1 MVLLARPL
9 LCILGTQKAGYF
21 AMSEQPNT
29 MLWLQNNNNNTPQR
43 PPNPMRPGPNGGGRP
58 NGQTPPNR
66 PSSLNRWLL
75 IIVLI
80 MLAVYGYSF
89 FTSNSNTS
97 SASKRDELTYSQF
110 YTQINAGNIKT
121 ANIVGQTDINGDF
134 RNSVGSYSQYHVVQ
148 LPNGDPQLPQ
158 VLINKG
164 TVVNIQA
171 PTDNSFW
178 INVLILFLP
187 WVLIIGAVLFFSRR
201 AGQGQQGIFSFG
213 KSRAKLIL
221 EDRPSTTFA
230 DVAGVDESKY
240 ELQEVVEFLKTP
252 HKFQRLGGKIPRGVL
267 LVGPPGT
274 GKTLL
279 ARAVAGEAS
288 VPFFSM
294 SGSEFVEVL
303 VGVGASRVRDLF
315 DQAKKAAP
323 SIIFID
329 EIDAVGRQR
338 GTSINTND
346 EREQTLNQLLVEM
359 DGFDTRQAVVVIG
372 ATNRPD
378 GLDQA
383 LLRPGRFDRRVT
395 VDRPDWNG
403 RLAILKIHSRNVPL
417 APDVDLISVARSTP
431 GMVGAD
437 LANLVNEA
445 ALLAA
450 RRNQDNVTQNCFSEA
465 LDKILLGAERPLVLS
480 EEDINVIAYHEGG
493 HALTGLL
500 SSHADPVTKVT
511 IVPRGQA
518 LGVTISTP
526 LDDRYNYSKEYLLT
540 QIVTALGGRA
550 AEQVVIGKIT
560 TGAENDLQR
569 VTALARQMVTRW
581 GMSERLG
588 TISFSERSSP
598 FASGGETG
606 APSTYSETTAEV
618 IDEEVERI
626 VGNGYSQAVELIT
639 THRTT
644 LDRIAQ
650 ELRRHEVIDA
660 RQLQAIMEET
670 GARIAPS
677 ETLPE
682 GVPQVLTPPP
692 LSTSEQIELNHP
704 GGQE

>member
-1 MVLLARPL
+1 M
-9 LCILGTQKAGYF
+9 GK
-21 AMSEQPNT
+21 QPDNVY
-29 MLWLQNNNNNTPQR
+29 WLQNSNDRQPT
-43 PPNPMRPGPNGGGRP
+43 RPGPTGRP
-58 NGQTPPNR
+58 NGQTPQPR
-66 PSSLNRWLL
+66 SSNNLNRWLL
-75 IIVLI
+75 LIVVV
-80 MLAVYGYSF
+80 MLAVYIYNIF
-89 FTSNSNTS
+89 SNNINSTS
-97 SASKRDELTYSQF
+97 SSQRLDLSYTDFYSQI
-110 YTQINAGNIKT
+110 QSKNIKT
-121 ANIVGQTDINGDF
+121 ATIIGTTDITGDF
-134 RNSVGSYSQYHVVQ
+134 NTPYNKYTQYHVYQ
-148 LPNGDPQLPQ
+148 LPNSDPQLPQ
-158 VLINKG
+158 LLVNNGVKFTYQNPPDNSLWLSLLIN
-164 TVVNIQA
+164 I
-171 PTDNSFW
+171 
-178 INVLILFLP
+178 LP
-187 WVLIIGAVLFFSRR
+187 WVFLIVLFFFVSRR
-201 AGQGQQGIFSFG
+201 ASQGQQGIFSFG

-252 HKFQRLGGKIPRGVL
+252 GKFQRLGGKIPRGVL

-279 ARAVAGEAS
+279 ARAVAGEAG

-315 DQAKKAAP
+315 EQAKKASP

-338 GTSINTND
+338 GSSINTND

-359 DGFDTRQAVVVIG
+359 DGFDARQAVVVIA

-378 GLDQA
+378 GLDAA

-403 RLAILKIHSRNVPL
+403 RLAILKIHSRKVPL
-417 APDVDLISVARSTP
+417 ANDVDMVAIARSTT

-450 RRNQDNVTQNCFSEA
+450 RRNLDYVTQRCFDDA
-465 LDKILLGAERPLVLS
+465 LDKILLGAERPLVLND
-480 EEDINVIAYHEGG
+480 EDLDVTAYHEGG

-500 SSHADPVTKVT
+500 LEETDPVSKVT

-518 LGVTISTP
+518 LGVTQYTP

-540 QIVTALGGRA
+540 RIVTALGGRA
-550 AEQVVIGKIT
+550 AEKVVFNRIT

-569 VTALARQMVTRW
+569 VTQIARQMVTRW

-588 TISFSERSSP
+588 TISFSERENP
-598 FASGGETG
+598 FSGGGDTG
-606 APSTYSETTAEV
+606 APTDYSEETAEL
-618 IDEEVERI
+618 IDEEVNRI
-626 VGNGYSQAVELIT
+626 VSTGYEQALSLLT
-639 THRTT
+639 TYRPT

-650 ELRRHEVIDA
+650 DLRRYETIDA
-660 RQLQAIMEET
+660 KQLRAIMEET
-670 GARIAPS
+670 GAPLSQSQVAVQSQRG
-677 ETLPE
+677 
-682 GVPQVLTPPP
+682 GVMLAPPP
-692 LSTSEQIELNHP
+692 ISTEPVVPPEIQ
-704 GGQE
+704 

>member
-1 MVLLARPL
+1 MDNKP
-9 LCILGTQKAGYF
+9 GKQF
-21 AMSEQPNT
+21 
-29 MLWLQNNNNNTPQR
+29 WLQNNNERPQR
-43 PPNPMRPGPNGGGRP
+43 PPTGSPNGGP
-58 NGQTPPNR
+58 TPPKRSGGNMT
-66 PSSLNRWLL
+66 RWLL
-75 IIVLI
+75 ALVGILV
-80 MLAVYGYSF
+80 VFYVFSF
-89 FTSNSNTS
+89 INNANNSSSSQQTNTIS
-97 SASKRDELTYSQF
+97 YTDFYSQ
-110 YTQINAGNIKT
+110 IMAKNIKT
-121 ANIVGQTDINGDF
+121 ATFIGDTDINGEFNTPF
-134 RNSVGSYSQYHVVQ
+134 RNQTQYHVTQ
-148 LPNGDPQLPQ
+148 LPAGNDTKLPQLLNDNHAI
-158 VLINKG
+158 VRYN
-164 TVVNIQA
+164 A
-171 PTDNSFW
+171 PPDNSFW
-178 INVLILFLP
+178 FNILITFLP
-187 WVLIIGAVLFFSRR
+187 WVFLIALFIFLSRR

-230 DVAGVDESKY
+230 DVAGVDEFKY

-252 HKFQRLGGKIPRGVL
+252 QKFQRLGGKIPRGVL

-279 ARAVAGEAS
+279 ARAVAGEAG

-315 DQAKKAAP
+315 DQAKKASP

-338 GTSINTND
+338 GSSINTND

-359 DGFDTRQAVVVIG
+359 DGFDNRQAVVVIA

-403 RLAILKIHSRNVPL
+403 RLAILKIHSRTVPL
-417 APDVDLISVARSTP
+417 SSDIDLTAIARSTT

-450 RRNQDNVTQNCFSEA
+450 RRNLDSVNQRCFEEA

-480 EEDINVIAYHEGG
+480 DEDLNVTAYHEGG

-500 SSHADPVTKVT
+500 MNESDPVTKVT

-518 LGVTISTP
+518 LGVTMYTP
-526 LDDRYNYSKEYLLT
+526 LDDRYNYPKEYLQT

-550 AEQVVIGKIT
+550 AEQVVFGRIT

-569 VTALARQMVTRW
+569 VTMIARQMVTRW

-588 TISFSERSSP
+588 TVSFSERESP
-598 FASGGETG
+598 FAGGGSTG
-606 APSTYSETTAEV
+606 TPTDYSEETAEL
-618 IDEEVERI
+618 IDEEVDSI
-626 VGNGYSQAVELIT
+626 VREGYARSVNLLT
-639 THRTT
+639 SHRPT

-650 ELRRHEVIDA
+650 ELRRKETIDA
-660 RQLQAIMEET
+660 KDMQKILEET
-670 GARIAPS
+670 GIY
-677 ETLPE
+677 
-682 GVPQVLTPPP
+682 VPPKKLEAHTPNGPVVLAPPP
-692 LSTSEQIELNHP
+692 LSSDPIQPPEIQ
-704 GGQE
+704 

>member
-1 MVLLARPL
+1 ME
-9 LCILGTQKAGYF
+9 K
-21 AMSEQPNT
+21 QPANI
-29 MLWLQNNNNNTPQR
+29 LWLQNNNNNNSPQR
-43 PPNPMRPGPNGGGRP
+43 QPNQLRQGPNGQQPKQKGISP
-58 NGQTPPNR
+58 
-66 PSSLNRWLL
+66 LNRWLL
-75 IIVLI
+75 VIVLM
-80 MLAVYGYSF
+80 MLGIFLFQVF
-89 FTSNSNTS
+89 NNNTS
-97 SASKRDELTYSQF
+97 SNTPQRAELSYSDL
-110 YTQINAGNIKT
+110 YNQINAGNVKSVT
-121 ANIVGQTDINGDF
+121 LTGTTDITGTFCQPVNNFNDF
-134 RNSVGSYSQYHVVQ
+134 HVTQ
-148 LPNGDPQLPQ
+148 LPNGDPNLVPI
-158 VLINKG
+158 LTDPTNKG
-164 TVVNIQA
+164 YQK
-171 PTDNSFW
+171 PTKCTGTDTTIVITQPAQDNSFW
-178 INVLILFLP
+178 LNILIAFLP
-187 WVLIIGAVLFFSRR
+187 WVFLIAIFIFISRR
-201 AGQGQQGIFSFG
+201 ASQGQQGIFSFG
-213 KSRAKLIL
+213 KSRAKVIL

-252 HKFQRLGGKIPRGVL
+252 DKFQRLGGKIPRGVL

-279 ARAVAGEAS
+279 ARAVAGEAG

-338 GTSINTND
+338 GSSINTND

-378 GLDQA
+378 GLDIA

-395 VDRPDWNG
+395 VDRPDWTG
-403 RLAILKIHSRNVPL
+403 RLAILKIHAREVPVG
-417 APDVDLISVARSTP
+417 PDVDLVAMARATV

-437 LANLVNEA
+437 LANLINEA

-450 RRNQDNVTQNCFSEA
+450 RRNLDYVNQKCLEEA
-465 LDKILLGAERPLVLS
+465 LDKILLGAERPLVLH
-480 EEDINVIAYHEGG
+480 DDDLNVIAYHEGG
-493 HALTGLL
+493 HALTGIL
-500 SSHADPVTKVT
+500 SEHADPVSKVT

-518 LGVTISTP
+518 LGVTMSTP

-550 AEQVVIGKIT
+550 AEQIAIGRIT

-569 VTALARQMVTRW
+569 VTAIARQMVTRW

-588 TISFSERSSP
+588 TISFSERQSP
-598 FASGGETG
+598 FMGGGETG
-606 APSTYSETTAEV
+606 APSDYSETTAEM
-618 IDEEVERI
+618 IDDEVDRI
-626 VGNGYSQAVELIT
+626 VRMCYQQALDLLS

-650 ELRRHEVIDA
+650 ELRRQETIDA
-660 RQLQAIMEET
+660 RQLQQILEET
-670 GARIAPS
+670 GLDVPVPAPDQDS
-677 ETLPE
+677 LPHE
-682 GVPQVLTPPP
+682 IVPSPPTEFP
-692 LSTSEQIELNHP
+692 FPAENS
-704 GGQE
+704 

>member
-1 MVLLARPL
+1 MN
-9 LCILGTQKAGYF
+9 I
-21 AMSEQPNT
+21 QPTT
-29 MLWLQNNNNNTPQR
+29 MHWLQNNNNTPQR
-43 PPNPMRPGPNGGGRP
+43 QQNQLGPGGNGRL
-58 NGQTPPNR
+58 NGQTPQKG
-66 PSSLNRWLL
+66 PSFFNRWLL
-75 IIVLI
+75 IIVVA
-80 MLAVYGYSF
+80 MLAIYAYMYFSMS
-89 FTSNSNTS
+89 TNSSNTPQRAELS
-97 SASKRDELTYSQF
+97 YSAF
-110 YTQINAGNIKT
+110 YTQINASNIKSAT
-121 ANIVGQTDINGDF
+121 FIGTTDIQGEF
-134 RNSVGSYSQYHVVQ
+134 RTPVNSLPQYHVVQ
-148 LPNGDPQLPQ
+148 LPSGDPQVQ
-158 VLINKG
+158 SKLITEG
-164 TVVNIQA
+164 ATVVNQPA
-171 PTDNSFW
+171 SDNSFW
-178 INVLILFLP
+178 INLLSFSLPFILLIGIF
-187 WVLIIGAVLFFSRR
+187 IFISRR
-201 AGQGQQGIFSFG
+201 ASQGQQGIFSFG
-213 KSRAKLIL
+213 KSRAKVIL

-252 HKFQRLGGKIPRGVL
+252 QKYQRLGGKIPRGVL

-279 ARAVAGEAS
+279 ARAVAGEAG

-329 EIDAVGRQR
+329 EVDAVARQR
-338 GTSINTND
+338 GMSINSND

-359 DGFDTRQAVVVIG
+359 DGFDTRQAVVVIA

-378 GLDQA
+378 GLDVA

-417 APDVDLISVARSTP
+417 ANDVDLIAIARSTP

-450 RRNQDNVTQNCFSEA
+450 RRNLDSVTQTCFEEA
-465 LDKILLGAERPLVLS
+465 LDKILLGAERPLVLG
-480 EEDINVIAYHEGG
+480 EEDLNVIAYHESG
-493 HALTGLL
+493 HALTSLL
-500 SSHADPVTKVT
+500 SEHADPVQKVT
-511 IVPRGQA
+511 IVARGQA
-518 LGVTISTP
+518 LGVTMSVP

-540 QIVTALGGRA
+540 QLSTLLGGRA
-550 AEQVVIGKIT
+550 AEQVAIGHIT

-569 VTALARQMVTRW
+569 VTAIARQMVARW

-598 FASGGETG
+598 FSGGGPTG
-606 APSTYSETTAEV
+606 TPMDYSETTAEA

-626 VGNGYSQAVELIT
+626 VGMSYNRSIELLT
-639 THRTT
+639 AHRPT
-644 LDRIAQ
+644 LDRMAQ
-650 ELRRHEVIDA
+650 ELRKHETINA
-660 RQLQAIMEET
+660 KQLQQIMAET
-670 GARIAPS
+670 GAIIASPQS
-677 ETLPE
+677 LSPTLTTK
-682 GVPQVLTPPP
+682 L
-692 LSTSEQIELNHP
+692 
-704 GGQE
+704 

>member
-1 MVLLARPL
+1 MDR
-9 LCILGTQKAGYF
+9 
-21 AMSEQPNT
+21 QPGN
-29 MLWLQNNNNNTPQR
+29 MHWLQNNNDRQTQR
-43 PPNPMRPGPNGGGRP
+43 PGTPGGPNGQGPQKRP
-58 NGQTPPNR
+58 ASN
-66 PSSLNRWLL
+66 LNRWLL
-75 IIVLI
+75 VLVVI
-80 MLAVYGYSF
+80 MLAFYIYNYF
-89 FTSNSNTS
+89 SNSTANTNTPN
-97 SASKRDELTYSQF
+97 ADQITYTDF
-110 YTQINAGNIKT
+110 YQQIQAHNIKT
-121 ANIVGQTDINGDF
+121 ATFIGQNTIQGQFSTPVNG
-134 RNSVGSYSQYHVVQ
+134 YSQYQ
-148 LPNGDPQLPQ
+148 LTQLANGDPQLPQ
-158 VLINKG
+158 YLINNG
-164 TVVNIQA
+164 AQVIYQ
-171 PTDNSFW
+171 PPPDNSFW
-178 INVLILFLP
+178 LSLLINFVPWLFL
-187 WVLIIGAVLFFSRR
+187 IGLFFFISRR
-201 AGQGQQGIFSFG
+201 ATQGQQGIFSFG

-252 HKFQRLGGKIPRGVL
+252 QKFQRLGGKIPRGVL

-279 ARAVAGEAS
+279 ARAVAGEAG

-315 DQAKKAAP
+315 DQAKKASP

-338 GTSINTND
+338 GSSINTND

-359 DGFDTRQAVVVIG
+359 DGFDNRQAVVVIA
-372 ATNRPD
+372 ATNRPE

-417 APDVDLISVARSTP
+417 ASDVDLLAIARATT

-450 RRNQDNVTQNCFSEA
+450 RRNLDRVTQRCFEEA

-480 EEDINVIAYHEGG
+480 DADMNVTAYHEGG

-500 SSHADPVTKVT
+500 LEGTDPVTKVT

-518 LGVTISTP
+518 LGVTMYTP
-526 LDDRYNYSKEYLLT
+526 LDDRYNYSKNYLQT

-550 AEQVVIGKIT
+550 AEQVVFNRIT

-569 VTALARQMVTRW
+569 VTMLARQMVTRW

-588 TISFSERSSP
+588 TISFSERQSP
-598 FASGGETG
+598 FSGGGDTG
-606 APSTYSETTAEV
+606 APSTYSEETAEL
-618 IDEEVERI
+618 IDEEVDRI
-626 VGNGYSQAVELIT
+626 VREGYNKAVELLS
-639 THRTT
+639 THRPT

-650 ELRRHEVIDA
+650 ELRRHETIDA
-660 RQLQAIMEET
+660 KQLHTIMEET
-670 GARIAPS
+670 GAVIASTQFPKIPVPGVNGSIPKAISPS
-677 ETLPE
+677 DMP
-682 GVPQVLTPPP
+682 
-692 LSTSEQIELNHP
+692 
-704 GGQE
+704 

>member
-1 MVLLARPL
+1 MAHKIPFRIRISTGEACWRPRKQV
-9 LCILGTQKAGYF
+9 I
-21 AMSEQPNT
+21 AMNRQPGNQD
-29 MLWLQNNNNNTPQR
+29 WLQNNNDRQ
-43 PPNPMRPGPNGGGRP
+43 PNRPGPTGRP
-58 NGQTPPNR
+58 NNGQSPQQR
-66 PSSLNRWLL
+66 PSNSLNKWLL
-75 IIVLI
+75 LIVGI
-80 MLAVYGYSF
+80 MLAVYIYNF
-89 FTSNSNTS
+89 ITTSNSSNNTP
-97 SASKRDELTYSQF
+97 KTTQLTYSKF
-110 YTQINAGNIKT
+110 YQEISQRNVATASINGT
-121 ANIVGQTDINGDF
+121 TDITGTLKSNPGGPVNYQVYQLPTGDT
-134 RNSVGSYSQYHVVQ
+134 QLVQ
-148 LPNGDPQLPQ
+148 LLNSSGA
-158 VLINKG
+158 
-164 TVVNIQA
+164 TVTYT
-171 PTDNSFW
+171 PPPDNSLWFT
-178 INVLILFLP
+178 ILIDLLP
-187 WVLIIGAVLFFSRR
+187 WVFLIGLVIFFSRR
-201 AGQGQQGIFSFG
+201 ATQGQQGIFSFG

-252 HKFQRLGGKIPRGVL
+252 QKFQRLGGKIPRGVL

-279 ARAVAGEAS
+279 ARAVAGEAG

-315 DQAKKAAP
+315 DQAKKASP

-338 GTSINTND
+338 GSSINTND

-359 DGFDTRQAVVVIG
+359 DGFDNRQAVVVIA

-403 RLAILKIHSRNVPL
+403 RLAILKIHSRKVPL
-417 APDVDLISVARSTP
+417 DSDVDLTAVARSTT

-450 RRNQDNVTQNCFSEA
+450 RRNLDAVNQRCFDEA

-480 EEDINVIAYHEGG
+480 DEDLNVTAYHEGG

-500 SSHADPVTKVT
+500 LEGSDPVTKVT

-518 LGVTISTP
+518 LGVTMYTP
-526 LDDRYNYSKEYLLT
+526 LDDRYNYSKEYLLARL
-540 QIVTALGGRA
+540 ITALGGRA
-550 AEQVVIGKIT
+550 AEKVVFNRVT

-569 VTALARQMVTRW
+569 VTQIARQMVARW

-588 TISFSERSSP
+588 TISFSSREILLRAVAILVHLP
-598 FASGGETG
+598 IIARKP
-606 APSTYSETTAEV
+606 PS
-618 IDEEVERI
+618 
-626 VGNGYSQAVELIT
+626 
-639 THRTT
+639 
-644 LDRIAQ
+644 
-650 ELRRHEVIDA
+650 
-660 RQLQAIMEET
+660 
-670 GARIAPS
+670 
-677 ETLPE
+677 
-682 GVPQVLTPPP
+682 
-692 LSTSEQIELNHP
+692 
-704 GGQE
+704 

>member
-1 MVLLARPL
+1 MHTRFSARITTTIQTRSIKSP
-9 LCILGTQKAGYF
+9 IVPTTTRSTRGTSK
-21 AMSEQPNT
+21 QPSLT
-29 MLWLQNNNNNTPQR
+29 
-43 PPNPMRPGPNGGGRP
+43 GRLISLV
-58 NGQTPPNR
+58 N
-66 PSSLNRWLL
+66 SLNLL
-75 IIVLI
+75 I
-80 MLAVYGYSF
+80 
-89 FTSNSNTS
+89 S
-97 SASKRDELTYSQF
+97 S
-110 YTQINAGNIKT
+110 TQY
-121 ANIVGQTDINGDF
+121 
-134 RNSVGSYSQYHVVQ
+134 RVVQ

-158 VLINKG
+158 VLQSKG
-164 TVVNIQA
+164 VTISSQQ
-171 PTDNSFW
+171 PQDNSFW
-178 INVLILFLP
+178 LNLLIAFVPWLLVIALFIFL
-187 WVLIIGAVLFFSRR
+187 SRR

-252 HKFQRLGGKIPRGVL
+252 QKFQRLGGKIPRGVL

-279 ARAVAGEAS
+279 ARAVAGEAG

-315 DQAKKAAP
+315 EQAKKASP

-338 GTSINTND
+338 GSSINTND

-359 DGFDTRQAVVVIG
+359 DGFDNRQAVVVIA

-378 GLDQA
+378 GLDIA

-403 RLAILKIHSRNVPL
+403 RLAILKIHSRDVPL
-417 APDVDLISVARSTP
+417 APDVDLTRVARSTT

-437 LANLVNEA
+437 LASLVNEA

-450 RRNQDNVTQNCFSEA
+450 RRNQDRITQNNFDEA

-480 EEDINVIAYHEGG
+480 DDDLNVTAYHEGG
-493 HALTGLL
+493 HALLGLL
-500 SSHADPVTKVT
+500 SEGADPVTKVT

-518 LGVTISTP
+518 LGVTMSTP
-526 LDDRYNYSKEYLLT
+526 LDDRYNYSKEYLLV
-540 QIVTALGGRA
+540 QILTALGGRA
-550 AEQVVIGKIT
+550 AEQVIFNSVT

-569 VTALARQMVTRW
+569 VTMIARQMVTRW

-588 TISFSERSSP
+588 AISFSERQSP
-598 FASGGETG
+598 FSAGGETG
-606 APSTYSETTAEV
+606 APSNYSEETAEL
-618 IDEEVERI
+618 IDEEVDRI
-626 VGNGYSQAVELIT
+626 VRSSYVNAVALLT
-639 THRTT
+639 TYRPT

-650 ELRRHEVIDA
+650 ELRRKETIDSK
-660 RQLQAIMEET
+660 QMLAIMEET
-670 GARIAPS
+670 GAPIASTQFSSNPNQPAITLAPTPPS
-677 ETLPE
+677 TLPGTTE
-682 GVPQVLTPPP
+682 NQ
-692 LSTSEQIELNHP
+692 
-704 GGQE
+704 

>member
-1 MVLLARPL
+1 MDRK
-9 LCILGTQKAGYF
+9 LGRDQLRNYD
-21 AMSEQPNT
+21 Q
-29 MLWLQNNNNNTPQR
+29 LRNNNERQPL
-43 PPNPMRPGPNGGGRP
+43 RPGSGGRS
-58 NGQTPPNR
+58 NDQPPQQRLSNN
-66 PSSLNRWLL
+66 LNKWL
-75 IIVLI
+75 VLI
-80 MLAVYGYSF
+80 VGIMLIVFVYNYF
-89 FTSNSNTS
+89 NSTLTANAPS
-97 SASKRDELTYSQF
+97 QVELSYASYYK
-110 YTQINAGNIKT
+110 QIQQKNVKT
-121 ANIVGQTDINGDF
+121 ATFIGSETITGQLKTP
-134 RNSVGSYSQYHVVQ
+134 VKEQTQYHVYQ
-148 LPNGDPQLPQ
+148 LPYPDQNLPALLTDSGA
-158 VLINKG
+158 VV
-164 TVVNIQA
+164 TVENA
-171 PTDNSFW
+171 PDNSLW
-178 INVLILFLP
+178 LNLLIGVLP
-187 WVLIIGAVLFFSRR
+187 WIFLIGAFFFFSRR
-201 AGQGQQGIFSFG
+201 ASQGQQGIFSFG

-221 EDRPSTTFA
+221 EDRPSTTFG

-252 HKFQRLGGKIPRGVL
+252 QKFQRLGGRIPRGVL

-279 ARAVAGEAS
+279 ARAVAGEAG

-315 DQAKKAAP
+315 DQAKKTSP

-338 GTSINTND
+338 GASINTND

-359 DGFDTRQAVVVIG
+359 DGFDSHQAVVVIA

-383 LLRPGRFDRRVT
+383 LLRPGRFDRRVV

-403 RLAILKIHSRNVPL
+403 RLAILKIHTRKVPL
-417 APDVDLISVARSTP
+417 DKDVDLMAIARSTT

-450 RRNQDNVTQNCFSEA
+450 RRNLDAVNQRSFDEA

-480 EEDINVIAYHEGG
+480 DEDMNVTAYHEGG
-493 HALTGLL
+493 HALTGVLL
-500 SSHADPVTKVT
+500 EGSDPVTKVT

-518 LGVTISTP
+518 LGVTMYTP

-540 QIVTALGGRA
+540 RLVTALGGRA
-550 AEQVVIGKIT
+550 AEQVVFNRVT

-569 VTALARQMVTRW
+569 VTSIVRQMIMRW

-588 TISFSERSSP
+588 TVSYSTRESP
-598 FASGGETG
+598 FMNGGDAGVPTN
-606 APSTYSETTAEV
+606 YSEETAELIDDEVQV
-618 IDEEVERI
+618 IMRSCYD
-626 VGNGYSQAVELIT
+626 QALNLLAT
-639 THRTT
+639 YRPT

-650 ELRRHEVIDA
+650 ELRRHETIDMK
-660 RQLQAIMEET
+660 QLHAILEET
-670 GARIAPS
+670 GAPIATNQRQVPRDG
-677 ETLPE
+677 T
-682 GVPQVLTPPP
+682 GVLAPPP
-692 LSTSEQIELNHP
+692 PSIGPVIPPEVQ
-704 GGQE
+704 

>member
-1 MVLLARPL
+1 M
-9 LCILGTQKAGYF
+9 
-21 AMSEQPNT
+21 EQQPANV
-29 MLWLQNNNNNTPQR
+29 LWLQNNNNSPQR
-43 PPNPMRPGPNGGGRP
+43 QQNQLRPGPGGRP
-58 NGQTPPNR
+58 NGQPQQKGISP
-66 PSSLNRWLL
+66 LNRWLL
-75 IIVLI
+75 VIVLM
-80 MLAVYGYSF
+80 MLGIFLYQF
-89 FTSNSNTS
+89 FNNNSNSNTPQR
-97 SASKRDELTYSQF
+97 AELSYSNL
-110 YTQINAGNIKT
+110 YNKISEGNVKSVTIIGT
-121 ANIVGQTDINGDF
+121 TDITGTFCQPVNNFNDF
-134 RNSVGSYSQYHVVQ
+134 HVVQ
-148 LPNGDPQLPQ
+148 LPNGDPNLVP
-158 VLINKG
+158 VLTDPTNKG
-164 TVVNIQA
+164 FHKPNCADSTVVITQQA
-171 PTDNSFW
+171 QDNSFW
-178 INVLILFLP
+178 LNILIAFLP
-187 WVLIIGAVLFFSRR
+187 WVFLIAIFIFISRR
-201 AGQGQQGIFSFG
+201 ASQGQQGIFSFG

-252 HKFQRLGGKIPRGVL
+252 QKFQRLGGKIPRGVL

-279 ARAVAGEAS
+279 ARAVAGEAG
-288 VPFFSM
+288 VPFYSM

-338 GTSINTND
+338 GMSINSND

-359 DGFDTRQAVVVIG
+359 DGFDSHQAVVVIG

-378 GLDQA
+378 GLDIA

-403 RLAILKIHSRNVPL
+403 RLAILKIHSRDVPL
-417 APDVDLISVARSTP
+417 GPDIDLVAIARATV

-450 RRNQDNVTQNCFSEA
+450 RRNLDAVTQQCFDEA
-465 LDKILLGAERPLVLS
+465 LDKILIGVERPLVLS
-480 EEDINVIAYHEGG
+480 EADLNVIAYHEGG

-500 SSHADPVTKVT
+500 QEYPDPVQTVT
-511 IVPRGQA
+511 IVARGQA
-518 LGVTISTP
+518 LGVTMSVP

-540 QIVTALGGRA
+540 QLVTLLGGRA
-550 AEQVVIGKIT
+550 AEQVAIGHIT

-569 VTALARQMVTRW
+569 VTAIARQMVTRW

-588 TISFSERSSP
+588 TISFSERTSP
-598 FASGGETG
+598 FMSGGSTG
-606 APSTYSETTAEV
+606 TPQDYSETTAEA

-626 VGNGYSQAVELIT
+626 VSMCHNRAIELLQA
-639 THRTT
+639 HRPT
-644 LDRIAQ
+644 LDRMAQ
-650 ELRRHEVIDA
+650 ELRKHETINA
-660 RQLQAIMEET
+660 SQLRQIMEET
-670 GARIAPS
+670 GAEIVAPQTPS
-677 ETLPE
+677 QALPK
-682 GVPQVLTPPP
+682 GVLPFPPAA
-692 LSTSEQIELNHP
+692 N
-704 GGQE
+704 GYGAAG

>member
-1 MVLLARPL
+1 
-9 LCILGTQKAGYF
+9 
-21 AMSEQPNT
+21 
-29 MLWLQNNNNNTPQR
+29 
-43 PPNPMRPGPNGGGRP
+43 MRR
-58 NGQTPPNR
+58 
-66 PSSLNRWLL
+66 
-75 IIVLI
+75 
-80 MLAVYGYSF
+80 
-89 FTSNSNTS
+89 
-97 SASKRDELTYSQF
+97 
-110 YTQINAGNIKT
+110 NIKT
-121 ANIVGQTDINGDF
+121 AVFNGQTDITGEF
-134 RNSVGSYSQYHVVQ
+134 RQPVDSYPQYRVVQ
-148 LPNGDPQLPQ
+148 LPNGDPHLPQ
-158 VLINKG
+158 LLQSKG
-164 TVVNIQA
+164 VTVSSQ
-171 PTDNSFW
+171 PPQDNSFW
-178 INVLILFLP
+178 LNLLIAFVPLLLVIALFIFL
-187 WVLIIGAVLFFSRR
+187 SRR

-230 DVAGVDESKY
+230 DVAGVDESKF

-252 HKFQRLGGKIPRGVL
+252 QKFQRLGGKIPRGVL

-315 DQAKKAAP
+315 DQAKKASP

-338 GTSINTND
+338 GASINTND

-359 DGFDTRQAVVVIG
+359 DGFDTRQAVVVIA

-378 GLDQA
+378 GLDLA

-417 APDVDLISVARSTP
+417 ASDVDLVAISRSTP

-450 RRNQDNVTQNCFSEA
+450 RRNQDRVTQKCFEEA

-480 EEDINVIAYHEGG
+480 EEDLKVVAYHEGG

-500 SSHADPVTKVT
+500 SENADPVTKVT

-518 LGVTISTP
+518 LGVTMSTP
-526 LDDRYNYSKEYLLT
+526 LDDRYNYSKDYLLT

-550 AEQVVIGKIT
+550 AEEVAIGSIT

-581 GMSERLG
+581 GMSEKLG
-588 TISFSERSSP
+588 TISYSERGSP
-598 FASGGETG
+598 FAGGG
-606 APSTYSETTAEV
+606 DIGVPADYSETTAEA
-618 IDEEVERI
+618 IDDEVDRI
-626 VGNGYSQAVELIT
+626 VRTCYARAVELLK
-639 THRTT
+639 THRPT
-644 LDRIAQ
+644 LDRIAN
-650 ELRRHEVIDA
+650 ELRRQEVIDSK
-660 RQLQAIMEET
+660 QLQQIMQET
-670 GARIAPS
+670 GAVIASPQS
-677 ETLPE
+677 LPQ
-682 GVPQVLTPPP
+682 GVPQVITPPP
-692 LSTSEQIELNHP
+692 GTVPLRPEVNSTGNDQL
-704 GGQE
+704 G

>member
-1 MVLLARPL
+1 MDN
-9 LCILGTQKAGYF
+9 ILTRK
-21 AMSEQPNT
+21 
-29 MLWLQNNNNNTPQR
+29 LWLQNNNNTPQR
-43 PPNPMRPGPNGGGRP
+43 PPNPLRGNGNGGRP
-58 NGQTPPNR
+58 TGQPGGGGVSN
-66 PSSLNRWLL
+66 LNRWLL
-75 IIVLI
+75 IIVLV
-80 MLAVYGYSF
+80 MLGIYAYSYF
-89 FTSNSNTS
+89 NPGNNTS
-97 SASKRDELTYSQF
+97 TSQVDQLTYNAF
-110 YTQINAGNIKT
+110 YDQINQGNVKT
-121 ANIVGQTDINGDF
+121 AIFNGQTDISGDF
-134 RNSVGSYSQYHVVQ
+134 RSPIGKYTQYHVIQ
-148 LPNGDPQLPQ
+148 LPNGDPQLST
-158 VLINKG
+158 LLMAKG
-164 TVVNIQA
+164 VTFTTQA
-171 PTDNSFW
+171 QQDNSFW
-178 INVLILFLP
+178 LNVLFAIVP
-187 WVLIIGAVLFFSRR
+187 WVLIIGLFVFLSRR

-240 ELQEVVEFLKTP
+240 ELEEVVEFLKTP
-252 HKFQRLGGKIPRGVL
+252 GKFQRLGGKIPRGVL

-279 ARAVAGEAS
+279 ARAVAGEAG
-288 VPFFSM
+288 VPFYSM

-315 DQAKKAAP
+315 DQAKKASP

-338 GTSINTND
+338 GTSINSND

-403 RLAILKIHSRNVPL
+403 RLAILKIHSRDVPL
-417 APDVDLISVARSTP
+417 SPDVQLVAIARSTA

-450 RRNQDNVTQNCFSEA
+450 RRNLDSVTQKCFDEA
-465 LDKILLGAERPLVLS
+465 LDKILLGAERPLVLND
-480 EEDINVIAYHEGG
+480 EDLNVIAYHEGG
-493 HALTGLL
+493 HALTALL
-500 SSHADPVTKVT
+500 SENADPVTKVT

-518 LGVTISTP
+518 LGVTMSTP
-526 LDDRYNYSKEYLLT
+526 LDDRYNYSKDYLLT
-540 QIVTALGGRA
+540 QLVTALGGRS
-550 AEQVVIGKIT
+550 AEEVAIGHIT

-569 VTALARQMVTRW
+569 VTAIARQMVTRW

-598 FASGGETG
+598 FASVGETG
-606 APSTYSETTAEV
+606 APSDYSEMTAEA
-618 IDEEVERI
+618 IDDEVDRI
-626 VGNGYSQAVELIT
+626 VRMCHARSVELLT
-639 THRTT
+639 THRVT

-650 ELRRHEVIDA
+650 ELRKHEVVDS
-660 RQLQAIMEET
+660 RQLQDIMRET
-670 GARIAPS
+670 GAIIASPQS
-677 ETLPE
+677 RTE
-682 GVPQVLTPPP
+682 GVPQVLAPPRP
-692 LSTSEQIELNHP
+692 AEPQSHINSTGSEQFS
-704 GGQE
+704 

>member
-1 MVLLARPL
+1 MDKLLTR
-9 LCILGTQKAGYF
+9 K
-21 AMSEQPNT
+21 
-29 MLWLQNNNNNTPQR
+29 LWLQNNNSPQR
-43 PPNPMRPGPNGGGRP
+43 PPNPLRGGNNRQNGQAGGG
-58 NGQTPPNR
+58 GGG
-66 PSSLNRWLL
+66 SSLNRWLL
-75 IIVLI
+75 IIVLV
-80 MLAVYGYSF
+80 MLGIYAYSYF
-89 FTSNSNTS
+89 NPSNNTNS
-97 SASKRDELTYSQF
+97 STIDQLTYNSF
-110 YTQINAGNIKT
+110 YDQINQGNIKT
-121 ANIVGQTDINGDF
+121 ATFNGQTDISGDF
-134 RNSVGSYSQYHVVQ
+134 RAPVGQYKQYHVIQ
-148 LPNGDPQLPQ
+148 LPNGDTQLPQ
-158 VLINKG
+158 LLFSKG
-164 TVVNIQA
+164 ATVVSQA
-171 PTDNSFW
+171 QQDNSFW
-178 INVLILFLP
+178 FNVLFAIMPLI
-187 WVLIIGAVLFFSRR
+187 LIIGLFIFLSRR

-252 HKFQRLGGKIPRGVL
+252 GKFQRLGGKIPRGVL

-279 ARAVAGEAS
+279 ARAVAGEAG
-288 VPFFSM
+288 VPFYSM

-315 DQAKKAAP
+315 DQAKKASP

-338 GTSINTND
+338 GTSINSND

-359 DGFDTRQAVVVIG
+359 DGFDTRQAVVVIA

-395 VDRPDWNG
+395 VDRPDWTG

-417 APDVDLISVARSTP
+417 APNVDLSAVARATP

-450 RRNQDNVTQNCFSEA
+450 RRNLDSVTQKCFDEA

-480 EEDINVIAYHEGG
+480 EEDLNVIAYHEGG

-500 SSHADPVTKVT
+500 SENADPVTKVT

-518 LGVTISTP
+518 LGVTMSTP
-526 LDDRYNYSKEYLLT
+526 LDDRYNYSKDYLLT
-540 QIVTALGGRA
+540 QLVTALGGRS
-550 AEQVVIGKIT
+550 AEEVAIGHIT

-569 VTALARQMVTRW
+569 VTALARQMVMRW

-598 FASGGETG
+598 FSGGGDTG
-606 APSTYSETTAEV
+606 APSDYSEMTAEA
-618 IDEEVERI
+618 IDDEVDRI
-626 VGNGYSQAVELIT
+626 VRMCHARSVELLA

-644 LDRIAQ
+644 LDRIAE
-650 ELRRHEVIDA
+650 ELRKHEVIDS
-660 RQLQAIMEET
+660 RQLQDIMRET
-670 GARIAPS
+670 GAIIASPQS
-677 ETLPE
+677 RPDA
-682 GVPQVLTPPP
+682 VPQTIVPPP
-692 LSTSEQIELNHP
+692 PVEQPPITSTGSEQF
-704 GGQE
+704 G

>member
-1 MVLLARPL
+1 MR
-9 LCILGTQKAGYF
+9 K
-21 AMSEQPNT
+21 QPDN
-29 MLWLQNNNNNTPQR
+29 MYWLQNNNDRQQQQ
-43 PPNPMRPGPNGGGRP
+43 MRPGRP
-58 NGQTPPNR
+58 GGQTPQQR
-66 PSSLNRWLL
+66 PSSSLNRWLL
-75 IIVLI
+75 LIVGILLI
-80 MLAVYGYSF
+80 VYVVNWFNSANQ
-89 FTSNSNTS
+89 SNNAPQQT
-97 SASKRDELTYSQF
+97 ELSYTQF
-110 YTQINAGNIKT
+110 YNQINNENVKSAT
-121 ANIVGQTDINGDF
+121 LVGQTDITGTLKTA
-134 RNSVGSYSQYHVVQ
+134 VGGHTQYHVYQ
-148 LPNGDPQLPQ
+148 LPNGDPELPQ
-158 VLINKG
+158 KLIASGATVNYQAPPDNTFWLSMLIN
-164 TVVNIQA
+164 
-171 PTDNSFW
+171 
-178 INVLILFLP
+178 FLP
-187 WVLIIGAVLFFSRR
+187 WIFLIGAIFFFSRR
-201 AGQGQQGIFSFG
+201 ATQGQQGIFSFG

-252 HKFQRLGGKIPRGVL
+252 QKFQRLGGKIPRGVL

-279 ARAVAGEAS
+279 ARAVAGEAG

-315 DQAKKAAP
+315 EQAKKASP

-338 GTSINTND
+338 GSSINTND

-359 DGFDTRQAVVVIG
+359 DGFDNRQAVVVIG

-378 GLDQA
+378 GLDIA

-403 RLAILKIHSRNVPL
+403 RLAILKIHSRDVPL
-417 APDVDLISVARSTP
+417 APDVDLTRVARSTT

-450 RRNQDNVTQNCFSEA
+450 RRNQDRITQNNFDEA

-480 EEDINVIAYHEGG
+480 DDDLNVTAYHEGG
-493 HALTGLL
+493 HALLGLL
-500 SSHADPVTKVT
+500 SEGADPVTKVT

-518 LGVTISTP
+518 LGVTMSTP
-526 LDDRYNYSKEYLLT
+526 LDDRYNYSKEYLLV
-540 QIVTALGGRA
+540 QILTALGGRA
-550 AEQVVIGKIT
+550 SEQVVFGRVT

-569 VTALARQMVTRW
+569 VTAIARQMVTRW

-588 TISFSERSSP
+588 TISFSDRQSP
-598 FASGGETG
+598 FSSGGETG
-606 APSTYSETTAEV
+606 APSNYSEETAEL
-618 IDEEVERI
+618 IDEEVDRI
-626 VGNGYSQAVELIT
+626 VRSSYVNAVALLT
-639 THRTT
+639 TYRPT

-650 ELRRHEVIDA
+650 ELRRKETIDSK
-660 RQLQAIMEET
+660 QMLAIMEET
-670 GARIAPS
+670 GAPIASTQFSSNPNQPAITLAPTPPS
-677 ETLPE
+677 TLPGTTE
-682 GVPQVLTPPP
+682 NQ
-692 LSTSEQIELNHP
+692 
-704 GGQE
+704 

>member
-1 MVLLARPL
+1 MN
-9 LCILGTQKAGYF
+9 TQ
-21 AMSEQPNT
+21 PTT
-29 MLWLQNNNNNTPQR
+29 MHWLQNNNNNTPQR
-43 PPNPMRPGPNGGGRP
+43 QQNPLRPSPGPGGRP
-58 NGQTPPNR
+58 NGNGPTPPAG
-66 PSSLNRWLL
+66 PSLVNRWLL
-75 IIVLI
+75 IVVGV
-80 MLAVYGYSF
+80 MLAVYIFMYFG
-89 FTSNSNTS
+89 NSNTNAPS
-97 SASKRDELTYSQF
+97 STQRDELS
-110 YTQINAGNIKT
+110 YTAFNDQITSGNIKSAT
-121 ANIVGQTDINGDF
+121 FIGTTDIQGNFNHPVNG
-134 RNSVGSYSQYHVVQ
+134 YSQYHVVQ
-148 LPNGDPQLPQ
+148 LPNGDPQI
-158 VLINKG
+158 VSALIKSG
-164 TVVNIQA
+164 ATVVNQ
-171 PTDNSFW
+171 PPVDNGFW
-178 INVLILFLP
+178 VNLLITFLP
-187 WVLIIGAVLFFSRR
+187 WLFLIGLFIFFSRR
-201 AGQGQQGIFSFG
+201 ATQGQQGIFSFG

-240 ELQEVVEFLKTP
+240 ELQEVVEFLRTP
-252 HKFQRLGGKIPRGVL
+252 NKYQRLGGKIPRGVL

-338 GTSINTND
+338 GISINSND

-359 DGFDTRQAVVVIG
+359 DGFDTHQAVVVIG

-378 GLDQA
+378 GLDIA

-417 APDVDLISVARSTP
+417 ASDVDLVALARSTP

-450 RRNQDNVTQNCFSEA
+450 RRNLDRVTQRSFEEA
-465 LDKILLGAERPLVLS
+465 LDKILLGAERPIVLT
-480 EEDINVIAYHEGG
+480 EEDLNVIAYHESG
-493 HALTGLL
+493 HALTALL
-500 SSHADPVTKVT
+500 SKDADPVQKVT
-511 IVPRGQA
+511 IVARGQA
-518 LGVTISTP
+518 LGVTMSVP

-540 QIVTALGGRA
+540 QMVTLLGGRA
-550 AEQVVIGKIT
+550 AEKVAIGHIT

-598 FASGGETG
+598 FLSGSSTP
-606 APSTYSETTAEV
+606 APIDYSETTAEA

-626 VGNGYSQAVELIT
+626 VTMCYNRAIELLT
-639 THRTT
+639 SHRPTI
-644 LDRIAQ
+644 DRMVQ
-650 ELRRHEVIDA
+650 ELRKHETINA
-660 RQLQAIMEET
+660 QQLQQIMEET
-670 GARIAPS
+670 GAEIASPQS
-677 ETLPE
+677 LPPKLSS
-682 GVPQVLTPPP
+682 VTSSLHTPPP
-692 LSTSEQIELNHP
+692 ASFTEGNGNAS
-704 GGQE
+704 

>member
-1 MVLLARPL
+1 MDR
-9 LCILGTQKAGYF
+9 
-21 AMSEQPNT
+21 QPGN
-29 MLWLQNNNNNTPQR
+29 MHWLQNSNDRQQF
-43 PPNPMRPGPNGGGRP
+43 RPGTSGRP
-58 NGQTPPNR
+58 NGPGSPKR
-66 PSSLNRWLL
+66 PTNTLNRWLFL
-75 IIVLI
+75 IVAA
-80 MLAVYGYSF
+80 MLVVYIFSYFNSANNANNAPQAVDLPY
-89 FTSNSNTS
+89 NTFYQQIDAKNVK
-97 SASKRDELTYSQF
+97 SATF
-110 YTQINAGNIKT
+110 
-121 ANIVGQTDINGDF
+121 VGQSDIMGELNNPIEN
-134 RNSVGSYSQYHVVQ
+134 RTQYHVVQ
-148 LPNGDPQLPQ
+148 LPNGDDQLPQ
-158 VLINKG
+158 KLINSG
-164 TVVNIQA
+164 AVVSYK
-171 PTDNSFW
+171 PPPDNGFW
-178 INVLILFLP
+178 LNLLITFLP
-187 WVLIIGAVLFFSRR
+187 WVFLIGLFVFFSRR
-201 AGQGQQGIFSFG
+201 ASQGQQGIFSFG
-213 KSRAKLIL
+213 KSKAKLIL

-252 HKFQRLGGKIPRGVL
+252 QKFQRLGGKIPRGVL

-279 ARAVAGEAS
+279 ARAVAGEAG

-338 GTSINTND
+338 GSSINTND

-359 DGFDTRQAVVVIG
+359 DGFDNRQAVVVIG

-417 APDVDLISVARSTP
+417 SADVDLVAVARSTT

-450 RRNQDNVTQNCFSEA
+450 RRNLDRVPQRCFDEA

-480 EEDINVIAYHEGG
+480 DEDLNVTAYHEGG
-493 HALTGLL
+493 HALTGLICEGT
-500 SSHADPVTKVT
+500 DPVTKVT

-518 LGVTISTP
+518 LGVTMYTP
-526 LDDRYNYSKEYLLT
+526 LDDRYNYSKEYLTT

-550 AEQVVIGKIT
+550 AEQVVFNRVT

-569 VTALARQMVTRW
+569 VTAIARQMVTRW

-588 TISFSERSSP
+588 VVSFSERESP
-598 FASGGETG
+598 FAGGGNTG
-606 APSTYSETTAEV
+606 APTDYSEDTAEL
-618 IDEEVERI
+618 IDDEVQRI
-626 VGNGYSQAVELIT
+626 VRACYEKAINILT
-639 THRTT
+639 TYRPS

-650 ELRRHEVIDA
+650 ELRRHETIDA
-660 RQLQAIMEET
+660 KQLHTILEET
-670 GARIAPS
+670 GAPLASSQLQPQPNQPAQTLAP
-677 ETLPE
+677 PPP
-682 GVPQVLTPPP
+682 VTPPAP
-692 LSTSEQIELNHP
+692 PEVS
-704 GGQE
+704 

>member
-1 MVLLARPL
+1 MEKVPAN
-9 LCILGTQKAGYF
+9 IH
-21 AMSEQPNT
+21 
-29 MLWLQNNNNNTPQR
+29 WLQNNNNNAPGSRQ
-43 PPNPMRPGPNGGGRP
+43 PNSMRPNQGQNQGPNG
-58 NGQTPPNR
+58 QPPQRNS
-66 PSSLNRWLL
+66 SSLNRWLL
-75 IIVLI
+75 IIVIL
-80 MLAVYGYSF
+80 MLGVYLFQF
-89 FTSNSNTS
+89 FNNTNTS
-97 SASKRDELTYSQF
+97 STPTRAELKYSDF
-110 YTQINAGNIKT
+110 YRQISSGNIKT
-121 ANIVGQTDINGDF
+121 ATITGSTDITGALCSPVNYNGA
-134 RNSVGSYSQYHVVQ
+134 NLSSYHVVQ
-148 LPNGDPQLPQ
+148 LPNGDDSLLKALTSSKPTCAS
-158 VLINKG
+158 
-164 TVVNIQA
+164 TVTVISQQPA
-171 PTDNSFW
+171 DNSFW
-178 INVLILFLP
+178 LNILLTVLP
-187 WVLIIGAVLFFSRR
+187 WVFLIGIFFFLTRR
-201 AGQGQQGIFSFG
+201 ATQGQQGIFSFG

-252 HKFQRLGGKIPRGVL
+252 QKFQRLGGKIPRGVL

-279 ARAVAGEAS
+279 ARAVAGEAG

-315 DQAKKAAP
+315 EQAKKASP

-338 GTSINTND
+338 GSSVNTND

-359 DGFDTRQAVVVIG
+359 DGFDNRQAVVVIA

-417 APDVDLISVARSTP
+417 GPDVDLVAVARSTP

-445 ALLAA
+445 ALLGAK
-450 RRNQDNVTQNCFSEA
+450 RNLDRVNQQCFLEA
-465 LDKILLGAERPLVLS
+465 LDKIMLGAERPLVLG
-480 EEDINVIAYHEGG
+480 EEDLNVVAYHEGG
-493 HALTGLL
+493 HALAGLL
-500 SSHADPVTKVT
+500 SADGDPITKVT

-518 LGVTISTP
+518 LGVTMSTP
-526 LDDRYNYSKEYLLT
+526 LDDRYNYSKEYLLS
-540 QIVTALGGRA
+540 QIIYALGGRA
-550 AEQVVIGKIT
+550 SEQVAIGRIT

-569 VTALARQMVTRW
+569 VTMMARQMVTRW

-588 TISFSERSSP
+588 TISFSERQSP
-598 FASGGETG
+598 FGGGGDAG
-606 APSTYSETTAEV
+606 APTDYSEETAEL
-618 IDEEVERI
+618 IDDEVDRI
-626 VGNGYSQAVELIT
+626 VRTCYAQTVAIMED
-639 THRTT
+639 HRPT

-650 ELRRHEVIDA
+650 ELRRQETIDA
-660 RQLQAIMEET
+660 VQLQAILKET
-670 GARIAPS
+670 GVQAPVHTITPKTTPLTIAP
-677 ETLPE
+677 EEPDNH
-682 GVPQVLTPPP
+682 
-692 LSTSEQIELNHP
+692 QIS
-704 GGQE
+704 QEVQPSNDNNLL